1 MNKKV
6 GKAMINKGVIPDRS
20 LAISSTVQPENKLT
34 AKVNVVVETAEVV
47 VISLKEYDR
56 LKEIENKYNE
66 EHSSDS
72 KAKIQ
77 IDLDVVHVINGKNI
91 LLNVSSK
98 SEEETK

>member
-1 MNKKV
+1 
-6 GKAMINKGVIPDRS
+6 MINKGIIPDRD
-20 LAISSTVQPENKLT
+20 LKIPSSVQPENKLT

-77 IDLDVVHVINGKNI
+77 IDLDGVHVINGKNI
-91 LLNVSSK
+91 ILNVSSR